1 MNYELIHK
9 QIIDFI
15 KENLQ
20 GFNGAVIGLSGGL
33 DSAVVLKLL
42 KDAKVDVT
50 ALIMP
55 TKQSNKRNLDDAISL
70 CDELCVSYKIYY
82 IDDILQSFKN
92 LTNATNLREYNLCA
106 RIRMSLLYDFSATN
120 NLLVVGTTNKSERML
135 GYGTIYGDLAC
146 AFNPIGDI
154 YKSDLFEFARF
165 LKIPSQIINKAPSAD
180 FYEGQSDENELGY
193 SYLELDNC
201 LKGNL
206 KNPTLTN
213 FVENRIKNNL
223 FKQTMPKILY
233 LK

>member
-70 CDELCVSYKIYY
+70 CDELCASYKIYY

>member
-201 LKGNL
+201 LKGSL

>member
-1 MNYELIHK
+1 MNYELMHK

>member
-70 CDELCVSYKIYY
+70 CDELCVDYKLYY

>member
-70 CDELCVSYKIYY
+70 CDELCASYKIYY

-206 KNPTLTN
+206 ENLSLTN